1 MWKTT
6 KRYLIVTSVALNV
19 AFVAVWIAYAALPK
33 ADPQEAGK
41 PRARQAVWCP
51 LHRELGVT
59 QEQWT
64 QIEPRLRDFQGA
76 VGELCQRVQGA
87 RSEVIDLIA
96 AREPDLEAI
105 RAKQD
110 EILGTKRK
118 IQDLVVRHML
128 AEKQV
133 LTPDQQARLL
143 EILRE
148 QMGCGSGPPMS
159 GRGFGP
165 GAAEVLRE
173 GRDDADAGGTP

>member
-19 AFVAVWIAYAALPK
+19 AFVAVWIAYAAVSQGRR
-33 ADPQEAGK
+33 QEGSGTTAEQGI
-41 PRARQAVWCP
+41 WCP

-64 QIEPRLRDFQGA
+64 QIEPRLRNFQAA
-76 VGELCQRVQGA
+76 VGELCQRVRGA

-96 AREPDLEAI
+96 AEEPDLEAI

-110 EILGTKRK
+110 EILSTKRK
-118 IQDLVVRHML
+118 IQDLVVSHTL

-133 LTPDQQARLL
+133 LTPDQQTRLL
-143 EILRE
+143 LMLRG

-159 GRGFGP
+159 RRGFGP
-165 GAAEVLRE
+165 GVGQVLGD
-173 GRDDADAGGTP
+173 GRDDGDSGGTR